1 MLVLEAADK
10 RRFLLEAY
18 RLLSSETTSG
28 ILSRGFFW
36 WLTPLLTDGWKRV
49 LAVGDLFAISER
61 IESQRVK
68 GELAGVW
75 GNGLSFLLSLL
86 CNVCVVGCR
95 RLMNELQETGAA
107 GDSLSQLCGLGA
119 LRSSRFCFLDSSL
132 RPSTLRSPF

>member
-1 MLVLEAADK
+1 MLLLEAADK

-18 RLLSSETTSG
+18 RLLSNETTSG

-49 LAVGDLFAISER
+49 LAVGDLFAISEK

-75 GNGLSFLLSLL
+75 GNGLFFFHSL
-86 CNVCVVGCR
+86 CGVCVVCCR
-95 RLMNELQETGAA
+95 RLMNEVQESGAG
-107 GDSLSQLCGLGA
+107 GDSLSQLCGLGG
-119 LRSSRFCFLDSSL
+119 LRSSRFCFPDSAL
-132 RPSTLRSPF
+132 WPSILRSPF